1 MGEQRRPECIT
12 SKKVLVQPSAAMP
25 EGIGEIAGALAGG
38 AAGAGAGDGAGAG
51 AGAGGDMQTISNE
64 LFNRGLEQAK
74 DVLNGDMAKIPDACF
89 AVVGGVLGPLVS
101 AFSQKEKDLAG
112 RFTKWFGLTDG
123 DLVMVAVNGTDAL
136 AKAHA
141 KTAVDVLFQF
151 VKLIDARVVERVPMP
166 GDVACGGG
174 GGGEVDNLLERLRLP
189 LELKRPASS
198 RAADDVPGFLSG
210 NKKLKEGALARA
222 DDPFSGDI
230 NAGAWPSF
238 LFPGSSAAAS
248 VTPEVLTGVL
258 DRGRPSLVPW
268 VQGSVFWC

>member
-1 MGEQRRPECIT
+1 MGEQRRPEFIT

-51 AGAGGDMQTISNE
+51 AGAGGDVQTISNE

-74 DVLNGDMAKIPDACF
+74 DVLNGDMAKTPDACF
-89 AVVGGVLGPLVS
+89 AVVGGVLGPLVP

-112 RFTKWFGLTDG
+112 RFTKWFELTDG

-141 KTAVDVLFQF
+141 KTAVDVLSQF
-151 VKLIDARVVERVPMP
+151 VKLIDTRVVERAPMP
-166 GDVACGGG
+166 GDVAYGGG
-174 GGGEVDNLLERLRLP
+174 GGGEVDNLLERMLAP
-189 LELKRPASS
+189 KRPASN
-198 RAADDVPGFLSG
+198 RAVEDAPGFLSA
-210 NKKLKEGALARA
+210 NKKLKESAVARA

-238 LFPGSSAAAS
+238 SFPGSSAAAS
-248 VTPEVLTGVL
+248 VTPEVLTGVF
-258 DRGRPSLVPW
+258 RSRPA
-268 VQGSVFWC
+268 